1 MFLKKLLKDLKF
13 CEIKKS
19 NFGKKSN
26 SFGAIVADGIMPR
39 GTIINPYYQGPR
51 KYMRNI
57 NIGLVEPNGQPPG
70 SNYDVH
76 FIWGGHNKYKGTSD
90 RNSPHITVHLVNDR
104 KFHYSGRSQTPGF
117 GNLRPE
123 LRDALIREYDRIFRD
138 ASIALG
144 RSPDIVHHD
153 RVPLGSGSASYTRH
167 HTAQAPF
174 IRS

>member
-26 SFGAIVADGIMPR
+26 NFGAIVADGIMPR

-76 FIWGGHNKYKGTSD
+76 FIWGGDNKYKGTSD
-90 RNSPHITVHLVNDR
+90 RNSPHITVHLVNER

-123 LRDALIREYDRIFRD
+123 LRDALIREYNKIFTEAAMRLRFPENIVNYDRIP
-138 ASIALG
+138 LG
-144 RSPDIVHHD
+144 R
-153 RVPLGSGSASYTRH
+153 GNQSYARH
-167 HTAQAPF
+167 FTSQQPF
-174 IRS
+174 IRN